1 MMHPFVSVIMP
12 AYNAEKYISSAIE
25 SILAQTY
32 TNFELIIIE
41 DCSTDKTLD
50 VIQRYID
57 FRIKLLKNQTNK
69 GIAYSTN
76 KGIECAKGK
85 YIALMDDDDI
95 AVKERLEL
103 QVEHLEKNANIDI
116 LGGRSNDIDTKGNII
131 RWGRIP
137 RNNPKYIKS
146 ILLFRCMDF
155 RNGTT
160 MIRKQFIDKYNLR
173 YQENCYGMQDFKF
186 FIDSSKVGNIST
198 IGNLLMYYRVHEN
211 NETKRRM
218 RDSKEHRKQK
228 YAEFQRN
235 SLKASGYI
243 LDENKLS
250 IINKV
255 LAEYDGGCEN
265 REELEL
271 LYEAFCEIMK
281 QAADMRV
288 DYYEELEHYCKLK
301 LSEQV
306 RKLIHFG

>member
-1 MMHPFVSVIMP
+1 MTPFVSVIMP
-12 AYNAEKYISSAIE
+12 AYNADRYIGSAID

-41 DCSTDKTLD
+41 DCSTDKTLE
-50 VIQRYID
+50 VIRQYTD
-57 FRIKLLKNQTNK
+57 SRIKLLENQINR

-76 KGIECAKGK
+76 RGIDCAKGK

-95 AVKERLEL
+95 AVEERLKL
-103 QVEHLEKNANIDI
+103 QTEYLEKHTEIDV
-116 LGGRSNDIDTKGNII
+116 LGGRSNEMDEEGNLI
-131 RWGRIP
+131 RWGGIP
-137 RNNPKYIKS
+137 RNNPKYIKT

-160 MIRKQFIDKYNLR
+160 MIRKSFIDSYNLR
-173 YQENCYGMQDFKF
+173 YHEDCYGMQDFKF

-198 IGNLLMYYRVHEN
+198 IGNLLMYYRVHDN
-211 NETKRRM
+211 NETKKRM
-218 RDSKEHRKQK
+218 RNSRDQRKQK
-228 YAEFQRN
+228 YAEFQRD

-250 IINKV
+250 IINKA

-265 REELEL
+265 KEELEA
-271 LYEAFCEIMK
+271 LYEAFREIMK
-281 QAADMRV
+281 QAKGMDV
-288 DYYEELEHYCKLK
+288 DYYRELEHYCKLK

-306 RKLIHFG
+306 KRLIRF